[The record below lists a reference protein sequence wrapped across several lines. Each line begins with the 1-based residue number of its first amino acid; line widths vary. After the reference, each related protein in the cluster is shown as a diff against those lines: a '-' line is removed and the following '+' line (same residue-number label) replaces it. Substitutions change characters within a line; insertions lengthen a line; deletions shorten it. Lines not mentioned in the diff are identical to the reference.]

1 MHPIKVAVI
10 GVGSLGQHHARV
22 YRELGAELVG
32 VADTDRMRAAEIGAR
47 YGCPAMTDFRT
58 LLRRVDAVSIA
69 VPTLQHHDVGRACLE
84 AGVHVLLEKPMTATP
99 QEAEDL
105 LGIASARK
113 LTLQIGHIERF
124 NAAFRKALGSAGGI
138 KDPVLIECRRWAP
151 FTSRGADVDVV
162 LDLMIHDLDLALAL
176 AGAPVHDVQA
186 HGVAIV
192 SATTDVAHARIVFEN
207 GCVAALSAS
216 RMAESKIRELRI
228 YQPDGYVIVDLAQRT
243 GRIGRRAMGIAGVA
257 EVLTETIEGDSQEPL
272 KLELQ
277 AFLESVATGAPP
289 LVSGRE
295 GAAALKLAYDVMA
308 RIAGTAHDT

>member
-1 MHPIKVAVI
+1 
-10 GVGSLGQHHARV
+10 
-22 YRELGAELVG
+22 
-32 VADTDRMRAAEIGAR
+32 
-47 YGCPAMTDFRT
+47 
-58 LLRRVDAVSIA
+58 
-69 VPTLQHHDVGRACLE
+69 
-84 AGVHVLLEKPMTATP
+84 
-99 QEAEDL
+99 DL

-186 HGVAIV
+186 
-192 SATTDVAHARIVFEN
+192 
-207 GCVAALSAS
+207 
-216 RMAESKIRELRI
+216 
-228 YQPDGYVIVDLAQRT
+228 
-243 GRIGRRAMGIAGVA
+243 
-257 EVLTETIEGDSQEPL
+257 
-272 KLELQ
+272 
-277 AFLESVATGAPP
+277 FLESVATGAPP

>member
-105 LGIASARK
+105 LGIA
-113 LTLQIGHIERF
+113 
-124 NAAFRKALGSAGGI
+124 
-138 KDPVLIECRRWAP
+138 
-151 FTSRGADVDVV
+151 
-162 LDLMIHDLDLALAL
+162 
-176 AGAPVHDVQA
+176 
-186 HGVAIV
+186 
-192 SATTDVAHARIVFEN
+192 
-207 GCVAALSAS
+207 
-216 RMAESKIRELRI
+216 
-228 YQPDGYVIVDLAQRT
+228 
-243 GRIGRRAMGIAGVA
+243 
-257 EVLTETIEGDSQEPL
+257 
-272 KLELQ
+272 
-277 AFLESVATGAPP
+277 
-289 LVSGRE
+289 
-295 GAAALKLAYDVMA
+295 
-308 RIAGTAHDT
+308 